1 MTYPY
6 LRRPGL
12 LSESTMTCMSCGGQI
27 DIHKACNRG
36 IFLRCRK
43 CQAEYDS
50 NQYADRLDDAFY
62 ECVSNYPCD
71 RI

>member
-1 MTYPY
+1 
-6 LRRPGL
+6 
-12 LSESTMTCMSCGGQI
+12 MTCMSCGGQI